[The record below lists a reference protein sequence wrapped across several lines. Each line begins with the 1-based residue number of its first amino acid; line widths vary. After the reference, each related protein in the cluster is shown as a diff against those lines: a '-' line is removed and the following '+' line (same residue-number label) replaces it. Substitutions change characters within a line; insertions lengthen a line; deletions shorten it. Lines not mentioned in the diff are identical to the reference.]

1 MAKIFIV
8 DDDISMINL
17 YGRIFRLNNIQAEV
31 AIEADTVIEK
41 LKSSDPKPNLIVLD
55 VLMPKISGFE
65 LLKQIKQD
73 PELKNIPVMILSN
86 LSLGGEDLTKKS
98 MEMGAVGYLVKSENG
113 PEELVEK
120 LKKYLV

>member
-17 YGRIFRLNNIQAEV
+17 YERIFRLNNIQAEV
-31 AIEADTVIEK
+31 VIEADTVIEK